1 MRLFGLIGWSGSGKT
16 TLMTAVIPELIAR
29 GITVSTVKHA
39 HHAFDLDQPG
49 KDSWR
54 HREAGANEVMI
65 TSERR
70 WALRHELRGGTE
82 PPLEELVT
90 RMSPV
95 DLLLVEGFKFH
106 PHPKI
111 EVYRPSLG
119 KLARYLDDP
128 FVVAVA
134 SDEMLPGLP
143 LPWLPLSDPATVARF
158 ILGHDGR
165 PRWSS

>member
-1 MRLFGLIGWSGSGKT
+1 MRIFGLCGWSGSGKT
-16 TLMTAVIPELIAR
+16 TLMAAIVPELIAR

-54 HREAGANEVMI
+54 HREAGAREVMI
-65 TSERR
+65 ASGRR
-70 WALRHELRGGTE
+70 WALQHELRGDPE
-82 PPLEELVT
+82 PPLDELVAKMT
-90 RMSPV
+90 PV

-106 PHPKI
+106 SHPKI
-111 EVYRPSLG
+111 EVYRPLLG
-119 KLARYLDDP
+119 KLVRYPEDP

-134 SDEMLPGLP
+134 SDDWLPRVP
-143 LPWLPLSDPATVARF
+143 LPCLPLSDPATVASF

-165 PRWSS
+165 PRWSR

>member
-1 MRLFGLIGWSGSGKT
+1 MRIFGLCGWSGSGKT
-16 TLMTAVIPELIAR
+16 TLMAAIVPELIAR

-54 HREAGANEVMI
+54 HREAGAREVMI
-65 TSERR
+65 ASGCR
-70 WALRHELRGGTE
+70 WALQHELRGDPE
-82 PPLEELVT
+82 PPLDELVAKMT
-90 RMSPV
+90 PV

-111 EVYRPSLG
+111 EVYRPLLG
-119 KLARYLDDP
+119 KPARYPEDP

-134 SDEMLPGLP
+134 SDDWLPRVP
-143 LPWLPLSDPATVARF
+143 LPCLPLSDPATVASF

-165 PRWSS
+165 PRWSR

>member
-1 MRLFGLIGWSGSGKT
+1 MRIFGLCGWSGSGKT
-16 TLMTAVIPELIAR
+16 TLMAAIIPELIVR

-54 HREAGANEVMI
+54 HREAGAREVMI
-65 TSERR
+65 ASGRR
-70 WALRHELRGGTE
+70 WALQHELRGAAE
-82 PPLEELVT
+82 PPLDELVAK
-90 RMSPV
+90 MAPV
-95 DLLLVEGFKFH
+95 DLLLIEGFKFH

-111 EVYRPSLG
+111 EVYRPSL
-119 KLARYLDDP
+119 KKPARYPGDP

-134 SDEMLPGLP
+134 SDETLPDLP
-143 LPWLPLSDPATVARF
+143 LPSLPLSDAATVASF

-165 PRWSS
+165 PRWSR